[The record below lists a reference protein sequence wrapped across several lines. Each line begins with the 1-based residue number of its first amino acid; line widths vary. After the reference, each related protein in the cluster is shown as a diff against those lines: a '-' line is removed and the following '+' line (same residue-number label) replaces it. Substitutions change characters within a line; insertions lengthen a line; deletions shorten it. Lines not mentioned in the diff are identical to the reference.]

1 MVACWVHSQMPQ
13 FRYKVDMRRLF
24 LALILGVVFVSACTP
39 ATEPLIT
46 PISPVTEE
54 LLTKAPTFL
63 LTAKLDVRI
72 DPENAGQFIL
82 NPTPLGESGYSLG
95 MPVRIDVIPQE
106 GWVLDSWVGPVSDKA
121 GNTANIKMTSS
132 MSVVIKM
139 KSTKPM
145 PTDTPIPPHPT
156 DTPVPPPPKAIIT
169 YEDIGW
175 GGDSL
180 FLEPTDCNNPHI
192 ERITLQ
198 KGDRVKLS
206 VTAARNVTI
215 VVKSPHTGRKTLGR
229 SDQFHDIIF
238 EAVGDGT
245 YMLIIEADYS
255 QQAYLQCN
263 KRAAHVEYEYVI
275 SRPGT
280 K

>member
-1 MVACWVHSQMPQ
+1 MPQ

-54 LLTKAPTFL
+54 LLTEAPPSL

-106 GWVLDSWVGPVSDKA
+106 GWLLDSWVGPVFDKA

-145 PTDTPIPPHPT
+145 PADTPIPQDPT
-156 DTPVPPPPKAIIT
+156 HTPVPQDPTHTPVPPPPAIIT
-169 YEDIGW
+169 YEEIEW
-175 GGDSL
+175 GGDSI
-180 FLEPTDCNNPHI
+180 FLEPAGCNNEHF
-192 ERITLQ
+192 ESVTLQ
-198 KGDRVKLS
+198 KGDKVELS
-206 VTAARNVTI
+206 VTRADREVTI
-215 VVKSPHTGRKTLGR
+215 VVQSPQTGRKTVGR
-229 SDQFHDIIF
+229 SGTSHWIF
-238 EAVGDGT
+238 YDAMADGK
-245 YMLIIEADYS
+245 YRLIIVGGGHMRS
-255 QQAYLQCN
+255 SLPCN
-263 KRAAHVEYEYVI
+263 KQGAHTEYEYVI
-275 SRPGT
+275 SRPST